1 MNKKQCLVILHD
13 GVEEMEA
20 IAPIDILR
28 RGDVEV
34 TVASREFHLLVKGR
48 NEIMLKAEVLL
59 DEALKTDYD
68 CIVVPGG
75 PGVKKVRTDRRVLQ
89 ALQKQHDD
97 KRWVA
102 AICAAPLVLKDA
114 GILTGKQYTGHATIA
129 NELPELATA
138 PVVVDGL
145 IVTSQG
151 AGTAT
156 AFALKLLECLTGET
170 VANEVARSIQ
180 YPAP

>member
-1 MNKKQCLVILHD
+1 MSKKQCLVILHD

-28 RGDVEV
+28 RGNVEV

-48 NEIMLKAEVLL
+48 NGIMLKAEVSL

-75 PGVKKVRTDRRVLQ
+75 PGIKKVRTDRRVLQ
-89 ALQKQHDD
+89 ALQKQHE
-97 KRWVA
+97 KNRWIA

-114 GILTGKQYTGHATIA
+114 ELLSGKRYTGHASIS
-129 NELPELATA
+129 NELPDLDTA
-138 PVVVDGL
+138 AVVVDDK
-145 IVTSQG
+145 IVTSRG

-156 AFALKLLECLTGET
+156 AFALKLLECLAGES
-170 VANEVARSIQ
+170 VADEVARSIE
-180 YPAP
+180 YISG